1 MSIHPRGI
9 NVLKYLHR
17 MHPAG
22 LEPATCNLEGCC
34 SIPTELRMLTIGLEP
49 ILPKGT
55 DFKSVVFTNFTKRA
69 KFGNQSPCFGIS
81 NVRKKTFEIPKQKIL
96 MNFVDLVKLD
106 EAVHDSTMLLA

>member
-1 MSIHPRGI
+1 
-9 NVLKYLHR
+9 

-49 ILPKGT
+49 ILPKET

-69 KFGNQSPCFGIS
+69 KLGNQSPCFEIS
-81 NVRKKTFEIPKQKIL
+81 NVFL
-96 MNFVDLVKLD
+96 
-106 EAVHDSTMLLA
+106 

>member
-1 MSIHPRGI
+1 
-9 NVLKYLHR
+9 

-49 ILPKGT
+49 ILPKET

-69 KFGNQSPCFGIS
+69 KLGNQSPFFRNLKCFFYEHS
-81 NVRKKTFEIPKQKIL
+81 RFRKK
-96 MNFVDLVKLD
+96 NFHELCKLRK
-106 EAVHDSTMLLA
+106 A

>member
-1 MSIHPRGI
+1 
-9 NVLKYLHR
+9 

-69 KFGNQSPCFGIS
+69 KLGNQSPCFQNLKCFLGAL
-81 NVRKKTFEIPKQKIL
+81 EILKNIL
-96 MNFVDLVKLD
+96 MNSVDLVRLD
-106 EAVHDSTMLLA
+106 EEVYDSMTLLA

>member
-1 MSIHPRGI
+1 MSIHPKGI
-9 NVLKYLHR
+9 NALKYLRR

-69 KFGNQSPCFGIS
+69 KLGNQSPFSESQILFF
-81 NVRKKTFEIPKQKIL
+81 RALEILKKKF
-96 MNFVDLVKLD
+96 MNFEDFVKLD
-106 EAVHDSTMLLA
+106 EEVYGSMMHLA

>member
-1 MSIHPRGI
+1 VSIHPKGI
-9 NVLKYLHR
+9 NALKYLHR

-69 KFGNQSPCFGIS
+69 KLGNQSPCFEIS
-81 NVRKKTFEIPKQKIL
+81 TIFLRTLEISKKIL
-96 MNFVDLVKLD
+96 KNSVDFVRLGEEVY
-106 EAVHDSTMLLA
+106 DSTTLLA

>member
-1 MSIHPRGI
+1 
-9 NVLKYLHR
+9 

-69 KFGNQSPCFGIS
+69 LGRNVGGEKKNPPGVEVCSVEIFSKNLKMLESRFRFMVQS
-81 NVRKKTFEIPKQKIL
+81 T
-96 MNFVDLVKLD
+96 
-106 EAVHDSTMLLA
+106 

>member
-1 MSIHPRGI
+1 MITHCVSFVKLAHPER
-9 NVLKYLHR
+9 
-17 MHPAG
+17 
-22 LEPATCNLEGCC
+22 LELPTLPFVAVC

-81 NVRKKTFEIPKQKIL
+81 NVFLRTFEIPKQKIL

>member
-1 MSIHPRGI
+1 MSIHPKGI
-9 NVLKYLHR
+9 NALKYLRR

-69 KFGNQSPCFGIS
+69 KLGNQSPCFEIS
-81 NVRKKTFEIPKQKIL
+81 NAFLRTLEISKKIL
-96 MNFVDLVKLD
+96 KNSVDFVKLG
-106 EAVHDSTMLLA
+106 EEVYDSTTLLV